1 MGPHSYRLILQTM
14 SVGDMSSCLGFHDI
28 VAVQPTRLLVISDGP
43 WAAARQDLV
52 FDIEKQFRAL
62 SSDGVDNCGGPA
74 DLACWATREPQV
86 RNLLVVVAGDLGPSN
101 QLVAFVDQWMARG
114 FEAIGVFRMGHNP
127 DVVLPA
133 AIARQHAPSWTSDIR
148 DVAADIVDSVVLGD
162 EERRVF
168 ISYSHQDGRS
178 TAQRLY
184 GLLTQ
189 HRFDVFL
196 DRFSL
201 PPGVDFIERI
211 SDELIDKSMVVV
223 VETAGAVASTWVQQ
237 EVATAISKRIGLAAV
252 HLDDYGP
259 TVGQIDERARCRV
272 DDDER
277 ILSFLLEQH
286 REQFRQRR
294 DALLD
299 SIWQSLRRAGIAE
312 SAISIE
318 ASGFRVSG
326 SGWTY
331 LISPHVRPA
340 DLHRI
345 RVAHDCANPATALVV
360 HPRPIRPD
368 KRLDLTWLTDNTP
381 VAEIDEGLFDE
392 AADLIA
398 QGAL

>member
-1 MGPHSYRLILQTM
+1 
-14 SVGDMSSCLGFHDI
+14 
-28 VAVQPTRLLVISDGP
+28 
-43 WAAARQDLV
+43 
-52 FDIEKQFRAL
+52 
-62 SSDGVDNCGGPA
+62 
-74 DLACWATREPQV
+74 
-86 RNLLVVVAGDLGPSN
+86 LVVVAGDQGPSRE
-101 QLVAFVDQWMARG
+101 LVGFVEQWMALG
-114 FEAIGVFRMGHNP
+114 FEAIGVFRMGRNP

-148 DVAADIVDSVVLGD
+148 DVAADIVDSVLLGD

-168 ISYSHQDGRS
+168 ISYSHQDGAA
-178 TAQRLY
+178 TAQRLFE
-184 GLLTQ
+184 LMTQ

-201 PPGVDFIERI
+201 PPGADFIERI
-211 SDELIDKSMVVV
+211 SDELVDKSMVVV

-259 TVGQIDERARCRV
+259 TVGQIDERARCRL
-272 DDDER
+272 DDDGR
-277 ILSFLLEQH
+277 ILAFLLEQH
-286 REQFRQRR
+286 REQLRQRR

-312 SAISIE
+312 SDIVVE

-326 SGWTY
+326 NGRDY
-331 LISPHVRPA
+331 VIAPHVRPA

-345 RVAHDCANPATALVV
+345 RVAHDSADPATALVV
-360 HPRPIRPD
+360 HPRPMRPD
-368 KRLDLTWLTDNTP
+368 RRLDLTWLTNHTP

-392 AADLIA
+392 AADMIA
-398 QGAL
+398 AGVL